1 MEIKKTGCE
10 DIALIQEIG
19 ATVYWS
25 TYPAILGEE
34 QVQYML
40 RKFYNPEALAD
51 QMLRGH
57 SFWMVFIDGAPA
69 AFTSFSET
77 DKGAGTWHL
86 QKIYILAEMQGKGI
100 GRRLLKEVAE
110 HCRKN
115 GGQRLQLNVNRYNRA
130 KEFYEKLG
138 FRVIREEDVAIGEGY
153 YMNDFV
159 MELDLKEMADNNR

>member
-1 MEIKKTGCE
+1 MEIKKARFE
-10 DIALIQEIG
+10 DIALIEEIG
-19 ATVYWS
+19 TTVYWS
-25 TYPAILGEE
+25 TYPSILGDA

-40 RKFYNPEALAD
+40 RKFYSPEALAD
-51 QMLRGH
+51 QMLKGH
-57 SFWMVFIDGAPA
+57 SFWIVFVDGAPP
-69 AFTSFSET
+69 AFTSFSQTNEAA
-77 DKGAGTWHL
+77 DTWHL
-86 QKIYILAEMQGKGI
+86 QKIYILTKMQGKGI

-115 GGQRLQLNVNRYNRA
+115 GGQRLQLNVNRFNQA